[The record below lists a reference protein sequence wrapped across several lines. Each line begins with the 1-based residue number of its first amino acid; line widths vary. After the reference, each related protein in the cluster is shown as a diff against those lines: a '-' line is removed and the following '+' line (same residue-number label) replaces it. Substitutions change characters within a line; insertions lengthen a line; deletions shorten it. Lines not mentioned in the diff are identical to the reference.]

1 MDWRE
6 EYKRKLITPE
16 EAAKLIK
23 SGDVIMAM
31 GGSTDQ
37 PKIMQ
42 HAIFARKDELRDV
55 YIFHGCPLSD
65 PGWLQPGAEDSFKV
79 DLTGYIGPIGRP
91 SVTERRVGFIPNS
104 WAFTFK
110 AYERPGEH
118 KPIDWDIVP
127 VSPPNK
133 HGFCSLGHARWFK
146 KEVAKLSKK
155 VIAEVDENVMWFYGD
170 TTIHVSEIDYFVE
183 HTPPIVPDE
192 ELPKVLAGIEP
203 EEKRK
208 RIEEYT
214 KQLLPNMRPLAL
226 DIFLMPGMDIAGID
240 SIAETLGLVPCKEA
254 EPIAGYVNMLLKS
267 RDCFQIGQG
276 SPSAYLHRFG
286 AFEGKEDLGYH
297 AEMTARGIGKMIEEG
312 QITGKHK
319 TLYPGKAI
327 FSALDG
333 LSPEELEYAAE
344 NPKIELYGTPYV
356 TAIPVVAANEN
367 MVSIQNGISVDLTGQ
382 INAETIFGG
391 LLLNGPGGQPDSHIG
406 ALYSKGGRAITVMRA
421 TAVGGSVSCI
431 VPQFEPGTVAT
442 VPREYADYIV
452 TEFGIAKLMG
462 KSLRERA
469 NELISI
475 AHPDFRAELRKEAQR
490 LFWP

>member
-1 MDWRE
+1 MNWQD
-6 EYKRKLITPE
+6 EYKSKLRSPE

-23 SGDVIMAM
+23 SGDVIMPM

-42 HAIFARKDELRDV
+42 QAIFNRKDELKDV
-55 YIFHGCPLSD
+55 YVLHGCPLSD

-79 DLTGYIGPIGRP
+79 ELTGYIGPIARA
-91 SVTERRVGFIPNS
+91 SVTERRTGFIPIS
-104 WAFTFK
+104 WDFTLK
-110 AYERPGEH
+110 DHERPGEH
-118 KPIDWDIVP
+118 RPIDWDIVP

-133 HGFCSLGHARWFK
+133 HGFCSLGHALWLK
-146 KEVAKLSKK
+146 KPVAKLSKR
-155 VIAEVDENVMWFYGD
+155 VIAEVDENEMWFYGD

-183 HTPPIVPDE
+183 YTPPIIPNE
-192 ELPKVLAGIEP
+192 ELPKALAHVEP

-208 RIEEYT
+208 KIEEFA
-214 KQLLPNMRPLAL
+214 KQLLPNMRPTVMGILT
-226 DIFLMPGMDIAGID
+226 MPEMDIATINSLG
-240 SIAETLGLVPCKEA
+240 ETLGLVAPKEA
-254 EPIAGYVNMLLKS
+254 EPVAGYVNMLLKS

-276 SPSAYLHRFG
+276 SPSAFLHRFG

-297 AEMTARGIGKMIEEG
+297 AEMTARGIGHMIEEG
-312 QITGKHK
+312 QITGKYK
-319 TLYPGKAI
+319 NFFPEKAI

-333 LSPEELEYAAE
+333 LSPEELIYAAE
-344 NPKIELYGTPYV
+344 NPKIELYATNWV
-356 TAIPVVAANEN
+356 SSIPVVAMNDN

-391 LLLNGPGGQPDSHIG
+391 LPLNGPGGQPPSHIG

-421 TAVGGSVSCI
+421 TAVGGTVSCI

-442 VPREYADYIV
+442 VPRQYADYIV

-469 NELISI
+469 EELISI
-475 AHPDFRAELRKEAQR
+475 AHPDFREELRKEAQK

>member
-1 MDWRE
+1 MDWRA
-6 EYKRKLITPE
+6 EYKGKLLTPE

-23 SGDVIMAM
+23 SGDVVMAM

-42 HAIFARKDELRDV
+42 QAIFARKDELRDV

-65 PGWLQPGAEDSFKV
+65 PGWLQPGSEDSFKV
-79 DLTGYIGPIGRP
+79 DVTGYIGPIGRS
-91 SVTERRVGFIPNS
+91 SVTAKVSGFIPVS
-104 WAFTFK
+104 WDFTFK
-110 AYERPGEH
+110 AYERPEEY
-118 KPIDWDIVP
+118 KPIDWDTVP

-133 HGFCSLGHARWFK
+133 HGFCSFGHALWLK
-146 KEVAKLSKK
+146 KPVAKLSKK
-155 VIAEVDENVMWFYGD
+155 IIAEVDENQMWFYGD

-183 HTPPIVPDE
+183 YTPHIIPDE
-192 ELPKVLAGIEP
+192 ELPKALAGVEP

-208 RIEEYT
+208 KIEEYA
-214 KQLLPNMRPLAL
+214 KQLLPNMRPNVVGLFTL
-226 DIFLMPGMDIAGID
+226 MDIPAID
-240 SIAETLGLVPCKEA
+240 SLAETIGLLPCIEA
-254 EPIAGYVNMLLKS
+254 ETISGYVNMLIKS

-297 AEMTARGIGKMIEEG
+297 AEMTARGIGNMIKNG
-312 QITGKHK
+312 QITGKYK
-319 TLYPGKAI
+319 NFMPGKAI

-333 LSPEELEYAAE
+333 LSPEEMLYASE
-344 NPKIELYGTPYV
+344 NPKVELYATNWV
-356 TAIPVVAANEN
+356 SSIPIVAMNDN

-391 LLLNGPGGQPDSHIG
+391 MPLNGPGGQPPSHIG
-406 ALYSKGGRAITVMRA
+406 ALCSKGGRAITVMRA
-421 TAVGGSVSCI
+421 TAVGGTISCI
-431 VPQFEPGTVAT
+431 APQFEPGTVAT

-452 TEFGIAKLMG
+452 TEYGIAKLMG

-469 NELISI
+469 DELIAI
-475 AHPDFRAELRKEAQR
+475 AHPDHRAELKKEAQK